1 MAVLHAAR
9 EQYELCELDGKPVA
23 FTNMRLDRQTIP
35 DGLYCYDIRDS
46 DNLDGSY
53 AEVKAHVMVNHW
65 GTILCKSPFPLNE
78 YGSYYPENSMNY
90 LGTTVSLQDWMN
102 MSEVDFKEQQATEN
116 TMTMGG
122 MG

>member
-1 MAVLHAAR
+1 M
-9 EQYELCELDGKPVA
+9 PVKTIFLGLPIIGVKLA
-23 FTNMRLDRQTIP
+23 TNK
-35 DGLYCYDIRDS
+35 
-46 DNLDGSY
+46 
-53 AEVKAHVMVNHW
+53 VKAHVMVNHW

>member
-1 MAVLHAAR
+1 MQTNAMDETFQEITVL
-9 EQYELCELDGKPVA
+9 GKPA
-23 FTNMRLDRQTIP
+23 LFCGGRIDRHTVP
-35 DGLYCYDIRDS
+35 VGLYAYDVRHDDDQQGIPCQIAK
-46 DNLDGSY
+46 Y
-53 AEVKAHVMVNHW
+53 IMVNHW